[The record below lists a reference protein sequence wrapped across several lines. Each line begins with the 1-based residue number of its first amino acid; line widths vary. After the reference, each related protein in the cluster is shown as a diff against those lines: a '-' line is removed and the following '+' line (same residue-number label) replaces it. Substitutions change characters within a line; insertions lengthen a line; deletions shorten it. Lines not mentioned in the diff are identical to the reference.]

1 MNLITRT
8 GKEKMKVKEKLQL
21 IFRDLFEDDSIE
33 LNDSM
38 TSNDLE
44 DWDSLMHINLIIYI
58 EEEFKIKLT
67 TSESFNT
74 QSVGEFINLIVKK
87 IVENEK
93 SN

>member
-1 MNLITRT
+1 
-8 GKEKMKVKEKLQL
+8 MKVKEKLQL

-74 QSVGEFINLIVKK
+74 QSVGELINLIVKK

>member
-1 MNLITRT
+1 LITRN

-38 TSNDLE
+38 TSNDIE
-44 DWDSLMHINLIIYI
+44 DWDSLMHINLIICI

-67 TSESFNT
+67 TNEAFNT
-74 QSVGEFINLIVKK
+74 KSVGEFINLIVKK

>member
-1 MNLITRT
+1 LITRN

-38 TSNDLE
+38 TSNDIE
-44 DWDSLMHINLIIYI
+44 DWDSLMHINLIIII

-67 TSESFNT
+67 TNEAFNT
-74 QSVGEFINLIVKK
+74 KSVGEFINLIVKK